1 LSDTSKKLKQE
12 LLTKAQTHYGIYHD
26 AGIIL
31 DKYSTTELFEFVR
44 DEGEMEISLRAWL
57 EKTIV
62 RLLMN
67 WEKEASDDEVK
78 EDR

>member
-31 DKYSTTELFEFVR
+31 DKYSTTELFELVR

-57 EKTIV
+57 EKTII

-67 WEKEASDDEVK
+67 WEKEANYEEVQ